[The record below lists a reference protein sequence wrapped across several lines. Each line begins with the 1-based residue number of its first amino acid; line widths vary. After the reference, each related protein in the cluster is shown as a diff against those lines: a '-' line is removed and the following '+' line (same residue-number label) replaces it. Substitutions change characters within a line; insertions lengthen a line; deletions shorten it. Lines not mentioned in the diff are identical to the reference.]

1 VTAPRP
7 PAPRP
12 PHQPATRFVLRTPL
26 LPFAVIGDWT
36 ANGGDLPALRAHLRR
51 WLDDPAV
58 REAVFVA
65 SPELDAQLGAWIE
78 EPDSA
83 AGQGVERAVV
93 RYLSRMAAR
102 ATPFGLFS
110 GVSVGA
116 VAGADTRLALPAR
129 AAYRR
134 HTRLD
139 NDYLFAACGDLAR
152 TPAVRAELRHLP
164 NSSLYRAAGRLRYAE
179 ARLAGDARAYHLVAV
194 DPTDYLDAVLA
205 VAARGA
211 TPGELADVL
220 CADPEVTREEA
231 DAFVTELIETQVV
244 VPALAPPVTGREPT
258 ACVVDVLAALPA
270 GAPAAATLGD
280 VARRIAAIDETPPG
294 GPTEPYRAIATAL
307 GQISTKVDPKR
318 LFQVDL
324 FKPTDAVL
332 GAPIVAELGRA
343 IELLARLTPNG
354 DEDALSRFKQAFQA
368 RYETREVPLVEVLD
382 EEAGIGF
389 ADGDAAG
396 AGAPLIADLA
406 FPGRPEP
413 RRVPL
418 GRRESH
424 LMQLVTRA
432 IRAGAPEIEL
442 TDDDLEALAA
452 PKPAPLADAVAV
464 SAVIAAPS
472 PEALADG
479 RYTLRINGVDGGPGA
494 RLLGRFCHGSA
505 EVTALTAELCAA
517 EHAMHPDA
525 VFAEIVHLPEGR
537 IGNILLR
544 PVLRPYEIVY
554 LGTSGAPADHQIPVT
569 DLLVSIV
576 RNAVVLRS
584 RRLGVRVLPRMT
596 TAHNYSARSLGVYR
610 FLCTLGQQEGRG
622 AYWSWG
628 LMNEA
633 TYLPRLRRGRFVL
646 SRQRWILTGP
656 ELAPLV
662 QASKGKG
669 AARTPDQIRALRARQ
684 VAAVAAIRAAR
695 GLPRWIVVAD
705 GDNELA
711 VDLDNTLMVES
722 FVDLVKGRAG
732 VTLHE
737 QLPDAG
743 ELCVTGPEGAF
754 VHEIVVPFHRVPAA
768 DAPAPPAPPPA
779 DAAPAAAPIGRRFPP
794 GSTWLYAKIYT
805 GTATA
810 DVLLREAIG
819 PLVRDI
825 VDSGHADRW
834 FFIRYA
840 DPDWH
845 LRLRFAGDPA
855 RLSGEVLPR
864 LHAALAAAGDAGL
877 WWRLA
882 LDTYE
887 REVERYGGPAGV
899 ELAEQLFCA
908 DSAAVLAIVE
918 ASGGDTGADAAWR
931 LCLRGVDRLLGDLGF
946 DLATKLAIL
955 TRMRDEFGAEH
966 GMDTAFQKRLGEKF
980 RAHKAEIAEL
990 LAAPDDAPD
999 HPFAPGLAALAAR
1012 STANA
1017 PIAAEL
1023 RARAGTLAVPL
1034 EQLAPSYVHMHANR
1048 MLSASARRQ
1057 EVVLYDLLRR
1067 HYDGEVARARRAG
1080 P

>member
-1 VTAPRP
+1 VTKPT
-7 PAPRP
+7 
-12 PHQPATRFVLRTPL
+12 HQPATRFVLRTPL

-36 ANGGDLPALRAHLRR
+36 AHGTDLAALRAHLRR

-65 SPELDAQLGAWIE
+65 SPELAGQLGAWIE

-83 AGQGVERAVV
+83 GGQGVERAVV

-110 GVSVGA
+110 GVSVGS
-116 VAGADTRLALPAR
+116 VGGAETQLALPAR
-129 AAYRR
+129 DAYRR

-152 TPAVRAELRHLP
+152 DPALRAELRHLP

-179 ARLAGDARAYHLVAV
+179 ARLAGGGRSYHLVAV
-194 DPTDYLDAVLA
+194 DPTDYLEAVLA

-220 CADPEVTREEA
+220 CTDPEVTREEA
-231 DAFVTELIETQVV
+231 ESFVGELIDTQVV
-244 VPALAPPVTGREPT
+244 VPVLAPPVTGREPT
-258 ACVVDVLAALPA
+258 ACVVDQLATLPA
-270 GAPAAATLGD
+270 GAAAAATLGD

-294 GPTEPYRAIATAL
+294 GSTEPYRAIADAL
-307 GQISTKVDPKR
+307 ATLPTKVDPKR

-324 FKPTDAVL
+324 FKPTAAVL

-343 IELLARLTPNG
+343 IELLTRLTPAG
-354 DEDALSRFKQAFQA
+354 DDVMSRFKQAFQA
-368 RYETREVPLVEVLD
+368 RYETREVPLVEALD
-382 EEAGIGF
+382 EESGIGF
-389 ADGDAAG
+389 AGGDEAG

-406 FPGRPEP
+406 FPARPEP
-413 RRVPL
+413 RQVPL
-418 GRRESH
+418 GARDVH
-424 LMQLVTRA
+424 LLRLVTRA
-432 IRAGAPEIEL
+432 IRAGATEIEL
-442 TDDDLEALAA
+442 TDDDLEVLAA
-452 PKPAPLADAVAV
+452 KTPARLADAISV
-464 SAVIAAPS
+464 SAVIAAAS
-472 PEALADG
+472 PAALAGG
-479 RYTLRINGVDGGPGA
+479 RYTLRIAGVDGGPGA

-517 EHAMHPDA
+517 EHAMRPDA

-554 LGTSGAPADHQIPVT
+554 LGTSGAPADHQIPVS
-569 DLLVSIV
+569 DLLVSIGGG
-576 RNAVVLRS
+576 NVVLRS

-622 AYWSWG
+622 AYWNWG
-628 LMNEA
+628 VAGELP
-633 TYLPRLRRGRFVL
+633 YLPRLRRGRFVL
-646 SRQRWILTGP
+646 SRQRWVIGAD
-656 ELAPLV
+656 ELEPLV
-662 QASKGKG
+662 EASKGKG

-684 VAAVAAIRAAR
+684 VAAVAAIRVAR

-705 GDNELA
+705 GDNELT

-722 FVDLVKGRAG
+722 FVDLVKDRAA

-737 QLPDAG
+737 QLPGAD

-754 VHEIVVPFHRVPAA
+754 AHEIVVPFHRVPAA
-768 DAPAPPAPPPA
+768 VPGEAQPPPRPA
-779 DAAPAAAPIGRRFPP
+779 GAPSIIRRFPP
-794 GSTWLYAKIYT
+794 GSAWLYAKIYT
-805 GTATA
+805 GTATVDA
-810 DVLLREAIG
+810 LLREAIG
-819 PLVRDI
+819 PLVRD
-825 VDSGHADRW
+825 VLAGALAERW
-834 FFIRYA
+834 FFIRYS

-845 LRLRFAGDPA
+845 LRLRFGGDPA
-855 RLSGEVLPR
+855 RLTGEVLPR

-877 WWRLA
+877 WWRLG

-887 REVERYGGPAGV
+887 REVERYGGPAGI
-899 ELAEQLFCA
+899 ELAEQLFAA

-918 ASGGDTGADAAWR
+918 ASSGDAGADAAWR
-931 LCLRGVDRLLGDLGF
+931 LCLRGIDRLLADLGF
-946 DLATKLAIL
+946 DLAARLAIM
-955 TRMRDEFGAEH
+955 TRARDEFGAEV
-966 GMDTAFQKRLGEKF
+966 GMDTAFQKRLGDKF
-980 RAHKAEIAEL
+980 RAHRAEIAEL

-1012 STANA
+1012 SAANA

-1023 RARAGTLAVPL
+1023 RRRASALTVPL
-1034 EQLAPSYVHMHANR
+1034 ERLAPSYVHMHANR
-1048 MLSASARRQ
+1048 MLSAQARMQ

-1067 HYDGEVARARRAG
+1067 HYDGEAARARKAK

>member
-1 VTAPRP
+1 MTAARP
-7 PAPRP
+7 PPTKP
-12 PHQPATRFVLRTPL
+12 SHQPATRFVLRTPL
-26 LPFAVIGDWT
+26 LPFAVVGEWT
-36 ANGGDLPALRAHLRR
+36 AAGADLPALRAHLRR

-110 GVSVGA
+110 GVSVGT
-116 VAGADTRLALPAR
+116 VGGPDTRLVLPAR

-152 TPAVRAELRHLP
+152 TPEVRAELRHVP

-179 ARLAGDARAYHLVAV
+179 ARLAGGARTYHLVAV
-194 DPTDYLDAVLA
+194 DPTDYLEGVLA

-211 TPGELADVL
+211 TPGDLADVL

-231 DAFVTELIETQVV
+231 EAFVTELIDTQVV
-244 VPALAPPVTGREPT
+244 VPVLAPPVTGREPT
-258 ACVVDVLAALPA
+258 ACVVDALAALPA
-270 GAPAAATLGD
+270 GAAAAATLGD

-307 GQISTKVDPKR
+307 GELPTKVDLKR

-324 FKPTDAVL
+324 FKPTAAVL

-343 IELLARLTPNG
+343 IELLARLTPSG
-354 DEDALSRFKQAFQA
+354 DDNPLTRFKQAFA
-368 RYETREVPLVEVLD
+368 TRYETREVPLVEALD
-382 EEAGIGF
+382 EESGIGF
-389 ADGDAAG
+389 SDGDTAG

-418 GRRESH
+418 GRRDGH
-424 LMQLVTRA
+424 LMNLVTRA
-432 IRAGAPEIEL
+432 IAAGASEIEL
-442 TDDDLEALAA
+442 TDDDLEALTA
-452 PKPAPLADAVAV
+452 PTPARLADTIAV
-464 SAVIAAPS
+464 SAVLAAAS

-479 RYTLRINGVDGGPGA
+479 RYTLRIAGVDAGTGA

-517 EHAMHPDA
+517 EHAMRPDA

-554 LGTSGAPADHQIPVT
+554 LGTSGAPADHQIPVS
-569 DLLVSIV
+569 DLLVSV
-576 RNAVVLRS
+576 VANTVVLRS
-584 RRLGVRVLPRMT
+584 RRLGVRVVPRMT

-628 LMNEA
+628 VINEA

-646 SRQRWILTGP
+646 SRQRWVLTAA
-656 ELAPLV
+656 ELEPLV
-662 QASKGKG
+662 AASKGKG
-669 AARTPDQIRALRARQ
+669 AARTPEQIRILRARQ

-695 GLPRWIVVAD
+695 GLPRWVVVAD
-705 GDNELA
+705 GDNELT

-722 FVDLVKGRAG
+722 FVDLVKDRSG

-737 QLPDAG
+737 QLPGAG

-754 VHEIVVPFHRVPAA
+754 VHEIVVPFVRVPAA
-768 DAPAPPAPPPA
+768 DAPARQP
-779 DAAPAAAPIGRRFPP
+779 AAPAAPAPSIARRFPP

-810 DVLLREAIG
+810 DALLREAIA
-819 PLVRDI
+819 PLVRDV
-825 VDSGHADRW
+825 VDGGLADRW
-834 FFIRYA
+834 FFIRYG

-845 LRLRFAGDPA
+845 LRLRFGGDPA
-855 RLSGEVLPR
+855 LLTGEVLPR

-877 WWRLA
+877 WWRLV

-887 REVERYGGPAGV
+887 REVERYGGPAGI
-899 ELAEQLFCA
+899 ELAEQLFEA

-918 ASGGDTGADAAWR
+918 ASGGDAGADAAWR
-931 LCLRGVDRLLGDLGF
+931 LCLRGIDRLLGDLGF

-955 TRMRDEFGAEH
+955 TRMRDELGAEV

-980 RAHKAEIAEL
+980 RTHKAEIAAL

-1012 STANA
+1012 SRANA

-1023 RARAGTLAVPL
+1023 RARAAALTAPL
-1034 EQLAPSYVHMHANR
+1034 ERLAPSYVHMHANR
-1048 MLSASARRQ
+1048 MLSAQARMQ

-1067 HYDGEVARARRAG
+1067 HYDGEAARARKG
-1080 P
+1080 TP